1 MSIESQALT
10 IIVIAKEPVPGRV
23 KTRLTPAVTPQQAA
37 ALAGAALH
45 DTLELVSKADVGRRI
60 LLLDG
65 APGDWIPAGFEVWPQ
80 TSGGLDLRL
89 ADAFERVSGPALLIG
104 MDTPQ
109 ITSSDIEVDFAD
121 FDAWLGLTVDGGY
134 WAVAMR
140 DPDPSVFPGV
150 PMSLE
155 TTGEV
160 QLARLRHAG
169 LEVGM
174 LRSYRDVD
182 TIADA
187 RVVATGAP
195 HTRFAMEFD
204 RIDSNVDWPVEGVF
218 GTALRHGTDLHLVH
232 DHGES
237 GENGEQIVLNVRR
250 WLAEPDDADH
260 SLLDRCH
267 GATLDIGCGP
277 GRFTIAL
284 ARRGHHSL
292 GVDTAPTAVEITR
305 AGGAA
310 ALCRSVFDTLPGE
323 GTWDT
328 VLLADGNLGIAG
340 DPDRLLRRSHELLRR
355 GGRLLVEPMTA
366 DVDHVVPVRLSN
378 GRGTASE
385 RFWWAQVGPSA
396 TVTRALA
403 AGFEQLDSWT
413 VSGRSF
419 LSFIRS

>member
-1 MSIESQALT
+1 MSLESQALT
-10 IIVIAKEPVPGRV
+10 VIVIAKEPIPGRV
-23 KTRLTPAVTPQQAA
+23 KTRLTPAVTAVQAA
-37 ALAGAALH
+37 ALASAALH

-65 APGDWIPAGFEVWPQ
+65 ARGDWIPAGFEVWQ
-80 TSGGLDLRL
+80 QAGGGLDLRL
-89 ADAFERVSGPALLIG
+89 ADAFDRVSGPALLIG

-109 ITSSDIEVDFAD
+109 ITSSDIVVDFAD

-140 DPDPSVFPGV
+140 EPDPSVFPGV
-150 PMSLE
+150 PMSLD
-155 TTGEV
+155 TTGKI
-160 QLARLRHAG
+160 QLARLRQAG

-187 RVVATGAP
+187 RVVAAGAP

-204 RIDSNVDWPVEGVF
+204 RIDSNVDWPTEGVF
-218 GTALRHGTDLHLVH
+218 DNALRHGSDLHLVH
-232 DHGES
+232 DQGERT
-237 GENGEQIVLNVRR
+237 VLNVRR

-260 SLLDRCH
+260 SLLDRCN

-323 GTWDT
+323 GHWDT

-340 DPDRLLRRSHELLRR
+340 DPDRLLRRSHELLRT
-355 GGRLLVEPMTA
+355 GGRLLVEPTSA

-378 GRGTASE
+378 GRGNNSE

-403 AGFEQLDSWT
+403 AGFEPLDSWS